1 MWLCSRAGS
10 ASVVLSEPWNSA
22 ETNYIFGLNRWQM
35 MATKM
40 KVSKQP
46 PLPKGDR
53 LRAVIGHLQVSVPAS
68 LGVKSKR
75 LSANALSP
83 RCRFQQDH
91 GESWWISWCN
101 FQLFFLANCS
111 NIFFV
116 ASQSLFP
123 CHHPGLGR
131 GVAPGWSRLA
141 DRWGGASER
150 SGWSAW
156 QEPMP
161 YQWVMNIWNLLDTAC
176 RPWTSFAQSAWSSLV
191 PGFVIDLCDQT
202 SWSD

>member
-1 MWLCSRAGS
+1 
-10 ASVVLSEPWNSA
+10 
-22 ETNYIFGLNRWQM
+22 M

-75 LSANALSP
+75 LSANAQLSP

-101 FQLFFLANCS
+101 FQLFFLAKQLQQHLLCG
-111 NIFFV
+111 FTKPV
-116 ASQSLFP
+116 SLSP
-123 CHHPGLGR
+123 PRARKRGGTWLIKAGRSLGR
-131 GVAPGWSRLA
+131 CFRTLWLIGMAITNAIPMSDEHLKFVGHCVQALDKLCAVRMKQSCPWICDRLV
-141 DRWGGASER
+141 R
-150 SGWSAW
+150 SNKLEW
-156 QEPMP
+156 
-161 YQWVMNIWNLLDTAC
+161 LD
-176 RPWTSFAQSAWSSLV
+176 Q
-191 PGFVIDLCDQT
+191 
-202 SWSD
+202 